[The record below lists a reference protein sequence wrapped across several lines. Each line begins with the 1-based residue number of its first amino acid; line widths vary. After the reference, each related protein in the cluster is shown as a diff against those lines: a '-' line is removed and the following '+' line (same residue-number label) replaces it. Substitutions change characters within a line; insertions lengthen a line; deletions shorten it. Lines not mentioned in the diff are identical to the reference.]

1 MRIFLAGATGVIG
14 RLLLPRLVA
23 QGHVVAG
30 MTRSPANAQGLRDSG
45 VEPVVCDGFDRVA
58 LIGAVG
64 DFQPDVILDELTD
77 LPDDRSQLPARA
89 LDNARIRVEG
99 THNLIEAAE
108 RAGVPRFLAQ
118 SVAWQLPAGAGA
130 DAVAELERSV
140 LAIGGVVLR
149 YGQLYGPGTYYP
161 DELPS
166 DPRVHVDTAAAA
178 TIDALDAASGILT
191 ITD

>member
-23 QGHVVAG
+23 AGHVVAG
-30 MTRSPANAQGLRDSG
+30 MTRSPANAPPLRDSG
-45 VEPVVCDGFDRVA
+45 VEPVVCDVFDRVA

-64 DFQPDVILDELTD
+64 DFRPDVILDELTD
-77 LPDDRSQLPARA
+77 LPDDRSQLPASA
-89 LDNARIRVEG
+89 LGNARIRVDG
-99 THNLIEAAE
+99 THNLIDAAG
-108 RAGVPRFLAQ
+108 RAGVERFIAQ

-149 YGQLYGPGTYYP
+149 YGQLYGPGTYYAR
-161 DELPS
+161 ELPS
-166 DPRVHVDTAAAA
+166 HPRVHVDTAAAA
-178 TIDALDAASGILT
+178 SPSAPASAHR
-191 ITD
+191 

>member
-1 MRIFLAGATGVIG
+1 MRIFVAGATGVIG

-23 QGHVVAG
+23 EGHVVAG
-30 MTRSPANAQGLRDSG
+30 MTRFPTNAPALRDSG
-45 VEPVVCDGFDRVA
+45 VEPVVCDVFDRVA
-58 LIGAVG
+58 LVGAVG
-64 DFQPDVILDELTD
+64 DFRPDVILDELTD
-77 LPDDRSQLPARA
+77 LPDDRSQLPASA

-99 THNLIEAAE
+99 THNLIDAAQ
-108 RAGVPRFLAQ
+108 RAGVARFIAQ

-140 LAIGGVVLR
+140 LAIDGVVFR

-166 DPRVHVDTAAAA
+166 DPRVRLDTAAAA
-178 TIDALDAASGILT
+178 TIDALDAASGILV